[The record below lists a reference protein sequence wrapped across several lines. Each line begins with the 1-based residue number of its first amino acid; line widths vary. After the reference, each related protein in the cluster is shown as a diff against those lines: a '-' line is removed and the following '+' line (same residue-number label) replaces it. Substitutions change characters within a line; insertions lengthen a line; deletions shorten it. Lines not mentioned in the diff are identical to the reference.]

1 MPDEG
6 RMNKQKVS
14 FDTIKLNSNKQKL
27 AERTKAE
34 GWDRSK
40 KLRQIQ
46 KLK

>member
-14 FDTIKLNSNKQKL
+14 FDTTKLVSNEQKL

-34 GWDRSK
+34 GWGRAK
-40 KLRQIQ
+40 KL
-46 KLK
+46 KTNTKT